1 MATIFIRSAAFP
13 NIHLRMDRT
22 AVTGF
27 SDGGSGIV
35 NCQLYEDAGTE
46 PSAGSYEAFNLI
58 VVPAFS
64 QPSGVAFAF
73 ESTVTGAGPAFL
85 RMDPGSENVN
95 CQFYS
100 QGEPEA
106 VAGNDEVFQ
115 IVPIP
120 GSPLFAIQSFNS
132 PNAYLSM
139 DGSSMQGWNG
149 AGGGIVTVGFSDG
162 IPAAESSEAFFISA
176 VLNAGANTA

>member
-22 AVTGF
+22 AVIGF
-27 SDGGSGIV
+27 SGGGSGIV
-35 NCQLYEDAGTE
+35 NCQLYEGTGTE

-58 VVPAFS
+58 VIPALS

-73 ESTVTGAGPAFL
+73 KSTVSGGPAYL
-85 RMDPGSENVN
+85 RMDPGSGTVN

-106 VAGNDEVFQ
+106 VTGNDEVFQ

-132 PNAYLSM
+132 PDAYLSM

-149 AGGGIVTVGFSDG
+149 AGGGIVTVQFPGG
-162 IPAAESSEAFFISA
+162 IPAAESLEAFFISA

>member
-1 MATIFIRSAAFP
+1 VEAASSIASF
-13 NIHLRMDRT
+13 MKM
-22 AVTGF
+22 
-27 SDGGSGIV
+27 
-35 NCQLYEDAGTE
+35 QE
-46 PSAGSYEAFNLI
+46 PSQVLAAMKLLI
-58 VVPAFS
+58 LLSFQHFLDLA
-64 QPSGVAFAF
+64 SGVAFAF